1 MLREFSWRAPV
12 WQADLDA
19 FGQVRSVSILRLLQE
34 TATRASSDAGFDAAY
49 YERTGTMWL
58 IRRTTLS
65 LVAPARYGDLLD
77 VRTWIADFRRVRSQR
92 EYEVRTGGRLVARA
106 STDWVYVDRG
116 HGRPRRIPGEWERIF
131 MPDGAPPHARVPF
144 PEREPPGNTVTYE
157 RRVELHELD
166 ALQHVNNSNYV
177 AYLEQAALDA
187 VSAIGWTLP
196 AQIQA
201 GGRLRAVA
209 HDLEYLDSALY
220 GDRILLTT
228 WATAVTDTF
237 LERHTHVHRG
247 DATHPLLHAVS
258 RYEWWS
264 GEKPATL
271 PAVLRAALGTP
282 DLRGSLPSDIVARHE
297 RSTPHA

>member
-1 MLREFSWRAPV
+1 VLREFSWRAPV

-19 FGQVRSVSILRLLQE
+19 FGEVRSVSVLRLLQE
-34 TATRASSDAGFDAAY
+34 TATRASTDAGFDAAY

-65 LVAPARYGDLLD
+65 LAAPARYGDLLD

-92 EYEVRTGGRLVARA
+92 EYEVRAAGRLVARA
-106 STDWVYVDRG
+106 STDWVYVDRAQ
-116 HGRPRRIPGEWERIF
+116 GRPRRIPDEWERAF
-131 MPDGAPPHARVPF
+131 MPDGPPPHARVPF
-144 PEREPPGNTVTYE
+144 PERQPPDHAATYE

-187 VSAIGWTLP
+187 VSATGWTLET
-196 AQIQA
+196 QMQA
-201 GGRLRAVA
+201 GGRLRAVM

-228 WATAVTDTF
+228 WTTAVADDGI
-237 LERHTHVHRG
+237 ERHTHVHRG
-247 DATHPLLHAVS
+247 DATHPLLHARS

-264 GEKPATL
+264 AGEPASL
-271 PAVLRAALGTP
+271 PTALRAALAPP
-282 DLRGSLPSDIVARHE
+282 DLRGSPASGIVARQ
-297 RSTPHA
+297 

>member
-19 FGQVRSVSILRLLQE
+19 FGEVRSVSLLRLLQE
-34 TATRASSDAGFDAAY
+34 TATRASSDAGFDATY
-49 YERTGTMWL
+49 YQRTGTMWL
-58 IRRTTLS
+58 IRRTTLE
-65 LVAPARYGDLLD
+65 LGAPARYGDVLD

-92 EYEVRTGGRLVARA
+92 EYEVRADGRLIARA

-116 HGRPRRIPGEWERIF
+116 GRPRRIPDEWERIF
-131 MPDGAPPHARVPF
+131 MPDGAPPHERVPF
-144 PEREPPGNTVTYE
+144 PEREPPSHAATYE

-187 VSAIGWTLP
+187 VSAVGWTLA
-196 AQIQA
+196 AQMQA
-201 GGRLRAVA
+201 GGRLRAVT

-220 GDRILLTT
+220 GDKISLTT
-228 WATAVTDTF
+228 WTTAVSDTF

-258 RYEWWS
+258 RYAWWS
-264 GEKPATL
+264 GEQPAAL
-271 PAVLRAALGTP
+271 PTALRAALAPP
-282 DLRGSLPSDIVARHE
+282 DLRGSPPSDIVARHE